1 MSDDSPQ
8 SMQPSSDTTNV
19 LPLLNENKGS
29 LSLHLTIDK
38 SVSKVAAWFVMVIIG
53 NSILLGAGVVL
64 AVWMTISYL
73 NEERQNRMVEY
84 YQHELDAKFIAS
96 GFIKPEEDFSHFKQ
110 KYQREQLK

>member
-1 MSDDSPQ
+1 MTDTLPEST
-8 SMQPSSDTTNV
+8 QPSTDTTNV
-19 LPLLNENKGS
+19 LPLLSDNKGS
-29 LSLHLTIDK
+29 LSLNLTIDK

-73 NEERQNRMVEY
+73 NEERQGRMVEY
-84 YQHELDAKFIAS
+84 YEHELDAKLIAS

-110 KYQREQLK
+110 RYQREQIK